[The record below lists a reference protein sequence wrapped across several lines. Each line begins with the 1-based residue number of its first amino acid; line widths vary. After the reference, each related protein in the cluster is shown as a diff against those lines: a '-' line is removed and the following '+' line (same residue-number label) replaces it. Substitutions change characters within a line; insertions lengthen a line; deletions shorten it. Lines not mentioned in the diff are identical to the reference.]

1 MFTLPTFQGQVV
13 FALITSEGA
22 VSAREGAD
30 AELRAADDDAGQAI
44 TVAGNPMGSDAG
56 HLVAAGDE
64 VRDEFRRRAFPSA
77 ENNAEEVVGE
87 PFRITEVLHG
97 VFG

>member
-1 MFTLPTFQGQVV
+1 MS
-13 FALITSEGA
+13 ALVKGPMRSS
-22 VSAREGAD
+22 V
-30 AELRAADDDAGQAI
+30 LRMMMRGSAI
-44 TVAGNPMGSDAG
+44 TVAGNPMGSNAG
-56 HLVAAGDE
+56 HLVSAGDE

-87 PFRITEVLHG
+87 PLRITEVLHG

>member
-1 MFTLPTFQGQVV
+1 
-13 FALITSEGA
+13 
-22 VSAREGAD
+22 
-30 AELRAADDDAGQAI
+30 
-44 TVAGNPMGSDAG
+44 MGSDAG

-77 ENNAEEVVGE
+77 ENKAEEFVGE